1 MTIHPLNV
9 FPWIYSSVKGSI
21 KSFERICDFLSIK
34 EKPDNT
40 LPNTNHLDNMEFI
53 NIKNTKVKYSNDS
66 EFTLL
71 IDEFI
76 CKKGD
81 LVILYGTNGSGKT
94 AFIKS
99 LLKENII
106 INEVQENLQIK
117 PDVKIGY
124 IPQDLWT
131 FNTSIKENIE
141 MGENLS
147 KELYKT
153 LIDSCGLDKDLKT
166 MKNNDSTVIAT
177 KGANISGGQ
186 KQRVNI
192 ARCLAQVPDIVIMD
206 NPFSSIDNS
215 VADKIFNQAISTLR
229 EKGVSVIFST
239 CDKKWISVSDNV
251 YIINNNKLS
260 KLNLEKSD
268 KLIDY
273 TNYDYSKNNNENKG
287 EISENNV
294 FSEEMKNEENQLRV
308 DYKTYNFYF
317 NQTGKLFFVIV
328 IIFVGLMQFGR
339 NFIEIWLADWVN
351 TENMSGFNI
360 EEKKDIQL
368 KNLKVYGVFIILHS
382 LATTGRSAFFA
393 QAGLKAAKE
402 IYIKFVNKLI
412 YSTCNYFIKNDLGKI
427 SNLLEND
434 VKCVDEELPFEFN
447 RLLAYTFTIL
457 GSILVIGYSSL
468 LFIVCKF
475 HLNQCSLCLEFITFI
490 YSKYLFLQVKSYRK
504 KIIRII
510 ASG

>member
-34 EKPDNT
+34 DKPENSIT
-40 LPNTNHLDNMEFI
+40 KPNLLDDKEFVY
-53 NIKNTKVKYSNDS
+53 IKNTKVKYSKDS
-66 EFTLL
+66 DFTLL

-99 LLKENII
+99 LLKENLI
-106 INEVQENLQIK
+106 INESQENMKIK
-117 PDVKIGY
+117 PDLKIGY

-141 MGENLS
+141 MGQNLS
-147 KELYKT
+147 KEIYKT
-153 LIDSCGLDKDLKT
+153 LIDCCDLEKDFKT
-166 MKNNDSTVIAT
+166 MKNFDSTVIAT

-206 NPFSSIDNS
+206 NPFSSIDNN

-251 YIINNNKLS
+251 YIINNNILS
-260 KLNLEKSD
+260 KLNIGKRD
-268 KLIDY
+268 KLTDY
-273 TNYDYSKNNNENKG
+273 TNYDYSKNNDKIKE
-287 EISENNV
+287 ETSQNNV
-294 FSEEMKNEENQLRV
+294 CSEEVKKEEIQLRV
-308 DYKTYNFYF
+308 NYKTYNFYF
-317 NQTGKLFFVIV
+317 YHTGKVFFVIV

-351 TENMSGFNI
+351 NENMSGFKL
-360 EEKKDIQL
+360 EEKKEIQI
-368 KNLKVYGVFIILHS
+368 KNLKVYVVFIILHS

-412 YSTCNYFIKNDLGKI
+412 YSSCNYFIKNDLGKI

-475 HLNQCSLCLEFITFI
+475 H
-490 YSKYLFLQVKSYRK
+490 
-504 KIIRII
+504 
-510 ASG
+510 